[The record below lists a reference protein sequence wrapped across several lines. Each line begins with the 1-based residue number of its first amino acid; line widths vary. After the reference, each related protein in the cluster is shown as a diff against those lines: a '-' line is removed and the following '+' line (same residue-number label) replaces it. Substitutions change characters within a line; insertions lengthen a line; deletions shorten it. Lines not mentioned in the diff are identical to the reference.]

1 LSARAGDLDP
11 PAEGPLLRVF
21 VYRRKEV
28 SCTAAFDQRRVVI
41 GRAPE
46 LDLVLDCDTV
56 SRMHAV
62 VTVDAGALVIED
74 LESKNGVWIAGQAV
88 KRTALR
94 PWEPVAIGSY
104 TLRFHLDK
112 SERVGE
118 EDDATAE
125 AWALSPQRKLDPLAP
140 AIAQT
145 EPAAGD
151 VFPLADMLEPEAR
164 PGPQGPGAGARGAR
178 RVITL
183 VTRAPE
189 LRRTSGL
196 HEAGLVC
203 SMRALKDEG
212 PGGGGR

>member
-1 LSARAGDLDP
+1 MHARPSVPRAPVD
-11 PAEGPLLRVF
+11 GPLLRVF
-21 VYRRKEV
+21 VYQRGEV
-28 SCTAAFDQRRVVI
+28 SCTAAFDTRRVVI

-74 LESKNGVWIAGQAV
+74 LESKNGVWIAGQAIT
-88 KRTALR
+88 RTSLR
-94 PWEPVAIGSY
+94 PWEPVAVGSF

-112 SERVGE
+112 TARCGD
-118 EDDATAE
+118 EDEATSE
-125 AWALSPQRKLDPLAP
+125 AWAIDPNSEWDGLEP
-140 AIAQT
+140 GLGGL
-145 EPAAGD
+145 EPAPGD

-164 PGPQGPGAGARGAR
+164 SGAQGPGAGAKVSKP
-178 RVITL
+178 VITL

-196 HEAGLVC
+196 HDADRVRGK
-203 SMRALKDEG
+203 RGPDEQG
-212 PGGGGR
+212 RGGGG